1 VEVPQAEQK
10 IQAEESG
17 ITVAA
22 EEKAETKAGERHS
35 FTEWL
40 HHLQQEPAEKE
51 EREEREGQP
60 EEEELIIDAGALH
73 EARYQMEAA
82 GLEEEHETETAISGD
97 EALSEADLD
106 RTKEMAARSLTMD
119 ESLITETLAKVYEI
133 QGKQEKA
140 IEIYQKLILKIP
152 ERSTYFSAR
161 IKKLKGS

>member
-1 VEVPQAEQK
+1 
-10 IQAEESG
+10 
-17 ITVAA
+17 
-22 EEKAETKAGERHS
+22 
-35 FTEWL
+35 
-40 HHLQQEPAEKE
+40 
-51 EREEREGQP
+51 
-60 EEEELIIDAGALH
+60 
-73 EARYQMEAA
+73 MEAA